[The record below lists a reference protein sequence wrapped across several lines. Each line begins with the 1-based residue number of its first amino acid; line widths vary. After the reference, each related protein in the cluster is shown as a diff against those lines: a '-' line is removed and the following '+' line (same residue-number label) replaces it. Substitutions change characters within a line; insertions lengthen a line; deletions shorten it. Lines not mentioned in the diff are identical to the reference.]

1 MILTNNPSVSDF
13 LEKPINNIC
22 RVYIVNVIGEIPEGF
37 VTSVTKKLIIDGI
50 IYRHFKL
57 DILNSKKIS
66 ISLKSKI
73 YEGKNRE
80 IRKIMNYFKFK
91 VERLKRLEYGP
102 FKLGELEIGEN
113 LRN

>member
-50 IYRHFKL
+50 IY
-57 DILNSKKIS
+57 
-66 ISLKSKI
+66 
-73 YEGKNRE
+73 
-80 IRKIMNYFKFK
+80 
-91 VERLKRLEYGP
+91 
-102 FKLGELEIGEN
+102 
-113 LRN
+113 